1 MVCPTDTVVTAM
13 QEYMNKKGKS
23 IKVEY
28 YQMNK
33 MIWLKMKKI
42 EPTLDNCMIMRVQ
55 HFSVYPPYELWK
67 SNRNQREPGKIED
80 LVVFPNWTGQCLVA
94 ELGKSSCGPLK

>member
-1 MVCPTDTVVTAM
+1 MVCPTDTVVIAM

-33 MIWLKMKKI
+33 MIWLKMKKM
-42 EPTLDNCMIMRVQ
+42 EPALGNCMIMRVQ
-55 HFSVYPPYELWK
+55 HFAVYPPYELWK
-67 SNRNQREPGKIED
+67 SNRNQCELGKIED
-80 LVVFPNWTGQCLVA
+80 LMVFPNWTGQWSVA